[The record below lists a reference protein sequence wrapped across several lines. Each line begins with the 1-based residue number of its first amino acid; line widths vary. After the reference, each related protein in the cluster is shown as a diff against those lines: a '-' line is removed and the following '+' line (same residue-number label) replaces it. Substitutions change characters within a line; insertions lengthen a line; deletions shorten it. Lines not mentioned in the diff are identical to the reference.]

1 MVPLKTHLPILSDPT
16 QTFALGLARL
26 ALAVRHLPSS
36 IDLWRAPTDT
46 AHSIYPTLSFNGSLV
61 LSVPHL
67 GLLWSIP
74 TSFASG
80 DRVLLLNDSN
90 LQIQNT
96 QDSNFPIWES
106 FDSPSVTLVASQNFT
121 ANQSLVSGSG
131 RFSMRVGADSFGLF
145 ADFGGDTRPMYYTHK
160 AMEIKAQIVS
170 GAGPVY
176 LRVSPHGFLGM
187 YQSEAAPVDVL
198 NFDTFNH
205 NFSGDGEPLRRLTL
219 EDDGNLRGY
228 YYNGSTWVGDF
239 QAISD
244 TCQLPSACGPEVI
257 EVGDERKVGYFKV
270 KLAAEE
276 RRRRWRVM

>member
-1 MVPLKTHLPILSDPT
+1 MESC
-16 QTFALGLARL
+16 
-26 ALAVRHLPSS
+26 
-36 IDLWRAPTDT
+36 
-46 AHSIYPTLSFNGSLV
+46 LV
-61 LSVPHL
+61 LSDPHL
-67 GLLWSIP
+67 GLLWSTP
-74 TSFASG
+74 TSASS

-90 LQIQNT
+90 LQIQST

-106 FDSPSVTLVASQNFT
+106 FDSPSDTLVAGQNFS
-121 ANQSLVSGSG
+121 ANRSLVSGSG

-145 ADFGGDTRPMYYTHK
+145 ADFGGDARPMYYTHK

-170 GAGPVY
+170 GAGPIY

-187 YQSEAAPVDVL
+187 YQSEVAPVDVL

-244 TCQLPSACGPEVI
+244 PCELPSACGPYGLCGPGGTCGGRLVANPNSGESS
-257 EVGDERKVGYFKV
+257 GDACRGSI
-270 KLAAEE
+270 
-276 RRRRWRVM
+276 